1 MKLVLL
7 ISASMPSAVL
17 NFLLAKMYSKK
28 IHADNIASVIVIST
42 TLSFITIPIVVF
54 VALKYFS

>member
-1 MKLVLL
+1 
-7 ISASMPSAVL
+7 
-17 NFLLAKMYSKK
+17 MYSKK